1 MDRREFL
8 GAFAVI
14 LVTAPIAAEAQQSG
28 RIYRLGIL
36 APGPWVPSDR
46 LSLSLRVSTALR
58 DLGYVEGQ
66 NLALEVRF
74 AQGKP
79 DRLPGLAREL
89 VQLGVDVIFAIGTL
103 SVRAARD
110 ASTTIPIVMF
120 NQLDPVAAGFARSLA
135 RPGGNITGVLI
146 AAEGTLAGK
155 RLGLLKEAVPRA
167 TRIAL
172 LSLDDT
178 GVRVQVEEARKAA
191 PSLGVELIVVEV
203 QDGDYDRAFATIAA
217 ERAAALFVLA
227 HSYFANAQGR
237 TRIIGLAA
245 KYRLPAIYEWRE
257 HVEDGGLMAYGG
269 IQSELARQVA
279 VYVVRIFK
287 GAKPADL
294 PIEQPTRFEL
304 SINLKTAT
312 ALGLTFPPSI
322 LARADRV
329 IQ

>member
-1 MDRREFL
+1 VDRRKFVGAAL
-8 GAFAVI
+8 GS
-14 LVTAPIAAEAQQSG
+14 LVAAPLSAGAQQTA
-28 RIYRLGIL
+28 RVYRLGIL
-36 APGPWVPSDR
+36 GPGPRLPSDR
-46 LSLSLRVSTALR
+46 MSLSNRVSTALR

-66 NLALEVRF
+66 TLALEIRLSE
-74 AQGKP
+74 GNP

-89 VQLGVDVIFAIGTL
+89 VQLRVDVIFAIGTL
-103 SVRAARD
+103 SLRAAKD
-110 ASTTIPIVMF
+110 ATTTIPIVMF
-120 NQLDPVAAGFARSLA
+120 NQLDPVAAGFVRSLA

-146 AAEGTLAGK
+146 AAEGTLAAK

-167 TRIAL
+167 ARIAL
-172 LSLDDT
+172 LSLDET
-178 GVRVQVEEARKAA
+178 GARAQVEEARKAA

-227 HSYFANAQGR
+227 HPYFANAQGR
-237 TRIIGLAA
+237 TRIIELAA

-269 IQSELARQVA
+269 IQSELARHVA
-279 VYVVRIFK
+279 VYVARIFK

-294 PIEQPTRFEL
+294 PIEQATRFEL

-312 ALGLTFPPSI
+312 ALGFTFPPSI
-322 LARADRV
+322 LARTDRV